1 MICKVCGFTDPW
13 YKMIYAP
20 FLKVTEFCDGGN
32 LWNAIRFEK
41 IKANQFI
48 LRNFNIA
55 QLENAISDDMPF
67 LDIPSIAADVCCALC
82 YLHGAGFAHRDVK
95 SSNVLLTWCPD
106 RNRICAKLCD
116 FGSAAPVGKL
126 PRRPAKPKWGGFE
139 RLLGF
144 SGEWRPVGT
153 MLWMAPE
160 MLEPPVEGETAPDGY
175 SGDKADVYS
184 FGIVLWELFEWRI
197 PWMGGKPASKRE
209 IIDLV
214 VRKNQRLPIS
224 MTCSP
229 RLAQLMLSMWDA
241 SPSKRPTATSV
252 LSELESIGS
261 NWDTLGIFSHVQV
274 AANMSGKELIDALGM
289 ASRAS
294 LNFDNHSKEVASPSR
309 DVGSFGRAMIDRPT
323 RDDLLQGS
331 VGGQEYAARH
341 PGKRTTST
349 ARKENET
356 MSDMC
361 TSLCTSTASDVESND
376 FDESKQTSSRETNCK
391 AQPTEMVYSGGAIKN
406 IDANLLGSLGSLSL
420 HDLEDQLIPMLL
432 PHIALAAS
440 FDSNYQE
447 IEDSRSKLAELQTRV
462 KKFRSQTKLDPFAAF
477 SVDAQDR
484 EISRLNQQIRL
495 MDAKEKM
502 TVWRHTYVILR
513 NQMLQA
519 ESEYLSWQRKY
530 NEIVSNK
537 TESE

>member
-1 MICKVCGFTDPW
+1 MCGFTDPW

-55 QLENAISDDMPF
+55 QLENVISDDMPF

-175 SGDKADVYS
+175 SGDKVDVYS
-184 FGIVLWELFEWRI
+184 LGIVLWELFEWRI

-241 SPSKRPTATSV
+241 SPSKRPTATSA

-309 DVGSFGRAMIDRPT
+309 GVGSVGRTMIDRPT
-323 RDDLLQGS
+323 CDDLLQGS

-502 TVWRHTYVILR
+502 TVWRHTYDILR

-530 NEIVSNK
+530 NDIVSNR
-537 TESE
+537 TERE